1 MDSPEVSVAIS
12 ISIISVLIGF
22 TIFIIFFDP
31 WTASVRPRYRGFWK
45 QLFKGIRLHIKKIS
59 LIVALVVGL
68 SVIVYLI
75 VEFADDVISRIAV
88 TQPATK
94 PELEVSAKT
103 EETTQIPQVEE
114 PDVSSATF
122 TLADHNVVNVV
133 RFDQIPAEAIEHAKS
148 ELHILFIH
156 GSYGS
161 QITFGM
167 KGLIDYKGP
176 LYDGLD
182 LKEFYID
189 DDQEYPAIDTWPDH
203 ARSFLSNPANQAVN
217 VVMWSWRDMLTTAT
231 EEDVER
237 YLQFMVELEEE
248 YPDITFV
255 YMTGHV
261 DGKGLEGNTHKRN
274 EQIRSFC
281 KENNKVLYDF
291 ADIESYD
298 PDGNY
303 FLDKLVNEGGWYD
316 NDGDYS
322 LETNWAKQWIKNNP
336 EEWYECISP
345 HTLPL
350 NANLKTYAA
359 WWLWARLAG
368 WNGEPKG

>member
-1 MDSPEVSVAIS
+1 
-12 ISIISVLIGF
+12 
-22 TIFIIFFDP
+22 
-31 WTASVRPRYRGFWK
+31 
-45 QLFKGIRLHIKKIS
+45 
-59 LIVALVVGL
+59 
-68 SVIVYLI
+68 
-75 VEFADDVISRIAV
+75 
-88 TQPATK
+88 
-94 PELEVSAKT
+94 
-103 EETTQIPQVEE
+103 
-114 PDVSSATF
+114 
-122 TLADHNVVNVV
+122 
-133 RFDQIPAEAIEHAKS
+133 
-148 ELHILFIH
+148 
-156 GSYGS
+156 
-161 QITFGM
+161 M